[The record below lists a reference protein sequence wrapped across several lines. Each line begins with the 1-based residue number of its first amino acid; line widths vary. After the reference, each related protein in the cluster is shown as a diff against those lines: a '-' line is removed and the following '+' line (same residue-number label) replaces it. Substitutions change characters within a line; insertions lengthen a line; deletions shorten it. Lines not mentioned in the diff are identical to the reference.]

1 MNSSSSNKKSIKTS
15 TQTSSTIAL
24 TSDDKNV
31 LKKLIQ
37 ITVLFLVILTI
48 IYLVVGSYVAY
59 KTYVEP
65 TFKTATTPE

>member
-1 MNSSSSNKKSIKTS
+1 MNSSSSNKTS
-15 TQTSSTIAL
+15 AKTSSTIAL

-31 LKKLIQ
+31 LKRLIQ
-37 ITVLFLVILTI
+37 ITGLLLIILTI

-65 TFKTATTPE
+65 TLKPATVPE

>member
-1 MNSSSSNKKSIKTS
+1 MNSSSSNKTSKTS

-31 LKKLIQ
+31 LKRLIQ

-65 TFKTATTPE
+65 TLKAAIVPE

>member
-1 MNSSSSNKKSIKTS
+1 MNSSSSNKTS
-15 TQTSSTIAL
+15 AKTSSTIKL

-37 ITVLFLVILTI
+37 ITGLLLILLLI
-48 IYLVVGSYVAY
+48 IYLIVGSYVAY

-65 TFKTATTPE
+65 TLKPVGTA

>member
-1 MNSSSSNKKSIKTS
+1 MNSSSSNKTS
-15 TQTSSTIAL
+15 TKTSSTIAL

-31 LKKLIQ
+31 LKRLIQ

-65 TFKTATTPE
+65 TFKTAPTPE

>member
-1 MNSSSSNKKSIKTS
+1 MNSSSSNKTSKTS

-31 LKKLIQ
+31 LKRLIQ
-37 ITVLFLVILTI
+37 ITVLLLVILTI

-65 TFKTATTPE
+65 TLKPVATA